1 MNIFRK
7 EQHDLTIVVLRFAV
21 GSVFLWLGIDKWIH
35 PDAWYGWMTSSA
47 LAYLP
52 ASPELVLWIAGAAE
66 FAVGVLLVAG
76 RQLQFASAAAGIFL
90 AAVAVTF
97 GPNDVTIR
105 DSAVIGACL
114 ALFVHANA
122 KAKTQVSSRTVS
134 LICSS
139 YVLFLFVYGVL
150 YLRTA

>member
-7 EQHDLTIVVLRFAV
+7 EQQELTVVVLRFAV

-47 LAYLP
+47 LAFVP
-52 ASPELVLWIAGAAE
+52 VSPETALWFAGAAE
-66 FAVGVLLVAG
+66 FAVGAMLVAG
-76 RQLQFASAAAGIFL
+76 RRLQVVSAVAGIFL
-90 AAVAVTF
+90 ALVAVSF
-97 GPNDVTIR
+97 GPNDVTVR

-122 KAKTQVSSRTVS
+122 KAKTQVSARTVS

-150 YLRTA
+150 YLRST